1 MLSSIF
7 TVSLAQSAIELGCIY
22 ALVAL
27 ALFVSFSILNIAD
40 LSTDG
45 CFTLGCAVCAMVTLQ
60 GHPFLGLLA
69 ATGAGVISGFVTAF
83 LQTRLGVE
91 SILAGIIVNTGL
103 YTINIAVMG
112 FSSTINLFANDT
124 IFTLAKD
131 KIGGNWYEI
140 IAILIVILIVAVLLL
155 FHIDYETYAN
165 GAQYISIFLTPATV
179 SLAVPL
185 YRQLELL
192 KTYPKAIFGGIFAG
206 VLTAMV
212 SVFALS
218 LMFGLNHEQ
227 YVTLLPKSIT
237 TAIGM
242 GISEKMGGIVTI
254 TVVVIIV
261 TGILGNILADT
272 ICRLCK
278 IEDPIAKGLAIGT
291 SAHALGTAKA
301 MELGEIE
308 GAMSS
313 LSIVVC
319 GILTVISVSIFAN
332 FI

>member
-140 IAILIVILIVAVLLL
+140 IAILIVILIVAVILIWFLGTRL
-155 FHIDYETYAN
+155 GLSIRATGDNAFMVRASS
-165 GAQYISIFLTPATV
+165 ISP
-179 SLAVPL
+179 
-185 YRQLELL
+185 
-192 KTYPKAIFGGIFAG
+192 
-206 VLTAMV
+206 
-212 SVFALS
+212 VF
-218 LMFGLNHEQ
+218 
-227 YVTLLPKSIT
+227 
-237 TAIGM
+237 
-242 GISEKMGGIVTI
+242 TI
-254 TVVVIIV
+254 TVGLCVANAMTGLSGGLLAQYQRSCDINIGTGQVTIALASLIIGETLV
-261 TGILGNILADT
+261 GKGHVAKRIWRHPWKLPVPFHRGNCTSIQCPGRMPETGIIHYRSSSDFSAVSETESGVCKDQTCGNRKKKT
-272 ICRLCK
+272 GR
-278 IEDPIAKGLAIGT
+278 
-291 SAHALGTAKA
+291 
-301 MELGEIE
+301 
-308 GAMSS
+308 
-313 LSIVVC
+313 
-319 GILTVISVSIFAN
+319 
-332 FI
+332 